1 MKHAPV
7 IVGITATMLL
17 TACGGQAQDNA
28 WFEENCPVQISDV
41 REHFE
46 QGGPTGKVVT
56 TAMTQGPMNP
66 PAGLDD
72 SQHARIGL
80 YTNDEPSGS
89 MELEREINADDMFCL
104 ELGIKDAERRLTV
117 DTRQH
122 EIEGDLHG
130 DVYEADFTLL
140 RSPEYPEGIWVGLP
154 ASDLPRGIE
163 ITENMPERCEL
174 QWWPTEDIDYG
185 NAAKAPQDIAGLIS
199 TQEDCLAIETIF

>member
-7 IVGITATMLL
+7 IVGIAATMLL

-28 WFEENCPVQISDV
+28 WFKENCPVQISDI

-46 QGGPTGKVVT
+46 HGSPTGEVIT
-56 TAMTQGPMNP
+56 TAMTQGPINP

-80 YTNDEPSGS
+80 YTHDELSGA
-89 MELEREINADDMFCL
+89 MELEREISANDTFCL

-117 DTRQH
+117 DTRAN

-130 DVYEADFTLL
+130 DVHEADFTLL
-140 RSPEYPEGIWVGLP
+140 RSPKYPKGIWS

-163 ITENMPERCEL
+163 ITQDLPAQCSL
-174 QWWPTEDIDYG
+174 QWWSTGDTAYIQEIESGRDISG
-185 NAAKAPQDIAGLIS
+185 TVA
-199 TQEDCLAIETIF
+199 

>member
-1 MKHAPV
+1 MKHVPV

-46 QGGPTGKVVT
+46 HGSPTGEVIT
-56 TAMTQGPMNP
+56 TAMTQGPINP

-80 YTNDEPSGS
+80 YTHDELSGA
-89 MELEREINADDMFCL
+89 MELEREINAGDTFCL

-117 DTRQH
+117 DTRAN

-140 RSPEYPEGIWVGLP
+140 RSPEYPEGIWAGLP
-154 ASDLPRGIE
+154 ASELPRGIE
-163 ITENMPERCEL
+163 GTENMTEPCEL
-174 QWWPTEDIDYG
+174 EWWPPEAIDYG
-185 NAAKAPQDIAGLIS
+185 SAAKAEQDIAGII
-199 TQEDCLAIETIF
+199 TREEDC

>member
-7 IVGITATMLL
+7 IVGIAATMLL
-17 TACGGQAQDNA
+17 TACGDQAQDNA

-46 QGGPTGKVVT
+46 QGSPTGEVIT
-56 TAMTQGPMNP
+56 TAMTQGPINP

-80 YTNDEPSGS
+80 YTHDELSGA
-89 MELEREINADDMFCL
+89 MELEREISADDTFCL
-104 ELGIKDAERRLTV
+104 EPGIKDAERRLTV
-117 DTRQH
+117 DTRAN

-140 RSPEYPEGIWVGLP
+140 RSPEYPEGIWAGLP

-163 ITENMPERCEL
+163 VTGNMPEQCNL
-174 QWWPTEDIDYG
+174 QWWPMKEIDYD
-185 NAAKAPQDIAGLIS
+185 NAAKATQDVAGLIT
-199 TQEDCLAIETIF
+199 TQEDC

>member
-1 MKHAPV
+1 SKEAKGITLVRSTIKTQTRLSITPTALANPKTPHQPHRRKDRMKHAPV

-89 MELEREINADDMFCL
+89 MELEREI
-104 ELGIKDAERRLTV
+104 
-117 DTRQH
+117 
-122 EIEGDLHG
+122 
-130 DVYEADFTLL
+130 
-140 RSPEYPEGIWVGLP
+140 
-154 ASDLPRGIE
+154 
-163 ITENMPERCEL
+163 
-174 QWWPTEDIDYG
+174 
-185 NAAKAPQDIAGLIS
+185 
-199 TQEDCLAIETIF
+199 